1 MNIYPIENGYVIN
14 GSRIEQAPDFVQY
27 TKNISFRVG
36 EVYIR
41 KKAPDAK
48 RTIKSMHYADG
59 VLFVECKEEGLG
71 KLNFVIESWICTAD
85 ALRNWGRK

>member
-1 MNIYPIENGYVIN
+1 MNIYPIANGYVIN
-14 GSRIEQAPDFVQY
+14 GTRIEQAPDFVQY

-48 RTIKSMHYADG
+48 RTIKSMYYADG

-71 KLNFVIESWICTAD
+71 KLDFAIDWTCTAD